1 MPTQMKDVPQS
12 SGNQNSTR
20 GVNGI
25 SLGVHEVFNASEQ
38 DDYLRE
44 RFARWNVS
52 GPPGYQPH
60 LHDLP
65 PVHQEDGLRLGDNAK
80 VTGEAVEAFRA
91 CAGKVMDYY
100 FPPIGNE
107 SVVKDILAFTNKAY
121 HSYPPG
127 TAVVIR
133 RTNKAVLFYIDPSVH
148 VEADGTTVTNI
159 RATGYQPKPLLLA
172 ASPIDEAKIVTKIYG
187 QFAALLPPPAGTVMK
202 VGVELLNMILGMA
215 GSSGPSW
222 SEITAMMRQ
231 VVREELVTN
240 DLEYIQ
246 ADYES
251 VKKWS
256 DIQYLPNKKD
266 KSKKE
271 LWDMLRPQIDLVS
284 RDINLLLQSNH
295 RIPGFGLLLLG
306 VDMYLSLLQEQMSLG
321 YDADIRKAGDQWA
334 TSMLKVWEEVQK
346 DRHDQITVTQ
356 YSYGVPEPSHTVIT
370 CYYWAWSDKK
380 TNESKGSRNGPWQA
394 GGKHDHSES
403 DCRADAQ
410 AHYQNTVL
418 PLMIS
423 TFGDPEATAKAWREV
438 VLPKVVLPS

>member
-1 MPTQMKDVPQS
+1 MPAQMKDIPQS
-12 SGNQNSTR
+12 SGDQKSTR
-20 GVNGI
+20 GLNGI

-52 GPPGYQPH
+52 GPPGYKPH

-65 PVHQEDGLRLGDNAK
+65 PVQQEDGLRLGANAK
-80 VTGEAVEAFRA
+80 FTGEAVEAFRS
-91 CAGKVMDYY
+91 CAGEVMDYY

-107 SVVKDILAFTNKAY
+107 SVVQDILAFTSKPY
-121 HSYPPG
+121 HSHSPG
-127 TAVVIR
+127 TGVVIR

-148 VEADGTTVTNI
+148 VEADGTSVTNI
-159 RATGYQPKPLLLA
+159 RVTGYQPKRFLAA
-172 ASPIDEAKIVTKIYG
+172 ASPIDEAKIATKILG
-187 QFAALLPPPAGTVMK
+187 QFAVLLPGPAGTIAKFGIGLMS
-202 VGVELLNMILGMA
+202 MILDIA

-231 VVREELVTN
+231 VVREELITN

-251 VKKWS
+251 VKKWC
-256 DIQYLPNKKD
+256 DIQYLPNKEG

-271 LWDMLRPQIDLVS
+271 LWEMLRPQIDLVS
-284 RDINLLLQSNH
+284 RDINLLLQTNH

-306 VDMYLSLLQEQMSLG
+306 VDMYLSLLQEQIFLG

-334 TSMLKVWEEVQK
+334 TDMLEVWQQVQT
-346 DRHDQITVTQ
+346 DRHNQVQ
-356 YSYGVPEPSHTVIT
+356 VKKYSYGVYAPPGDVIT
-370 CYYWAWSDKK
+370 CYYWSWTDKK

-394 GGKHDHSES
+394 GGKHDHSKSE
-403 DCRADAQ
+403 CQADAE
-410 AHYQNTVL
+410 AHYKNKVL

-423 TFGDPEATAKAWREV
+423 TFGNPEATAKAWRTV
-438 VLPKVVLPS
+438 ALPS